1 MSNRDLAQGLYWKCD
16 SRICIKGSKLKTRIL
31 AISVFILLISTY
43 LFSISTTFAAVGG
56 GEWITE
62 YRIED
67 ATTGNLIL
75 SKDFTTGASSGT
87 GQISDGAQL
96 KVTVTIDVAT
106 SNPSSSL
113 TLSTEMQHPSDL
125 DHYWVHGAG
134 DGYSLG
140 GNYNPN
146 AASFSFSQAAGI
158 LTISCYGEASGKVA
172 TTVGG
177 ITLHK
182 AVPINLIALKDPSGT
197 LLDAVRQN
205 ITDSAINE
213 YNTKLKAKQDT
224 LAGYAGSGVDPGY
237 VELYQNVITQSK
249 AVADQGLTDN
259 AVAMLDSLDVASP
272 PAGAVMQILF
282 LPLIVVFAVIAVLFA
297 FLFMRNRGKV
307 SYFKLV
313 VEDQIKD
320 LEGLTLRA
328 SKIDRTISSNLS
340 SIEDRLKR
348 LVGM

>member
-1 MSNRDLAQGLYWKCD
+1 M
-16 SRICIKGSKLKTRIL
+16 KTKIL
-31 AISVFILLISTY
+31 AVCVLVLLASAC

-56 GEWITE
+56 GDWITE

-75 SKDFTTGASSGT
+75 AEDFTTGTSSGN
-87 GQISDGAQL
+87 GQISDGSQL

-113 TLSTEMQHPSDL
+113 TLSTAMQHSPSL
-125 DHYWVHGAG
+125 DHFWEHEAS

-146 AASFSFSQAAGI
+146 AASFSFSQTAGI
-158 LTISCYGEASGKVA
+158 LTISCYGEASGQVA
-172 TTVGG
+172 TTVSA

-182 AVPINLIALKDPSGT
+182 AVPISLIALKDPSGAV
-197 LLDAVRQN
+197 LDEIRVD

-213 YNTKLKAKQDT
+213 YNTKLKEKQNT
-224 LAGYAGSGVDPGY
+224 LSSLQGSGVDPGY
-237 VELYQNVITQSK
+237 VELYQNVLTQSQS
-249 AVADQGLTDN
+249 VADQGLTDN
-259 AVAMLDSLDVASP
+259 AVAMLDTLDVASA
-272 PAGAVMQILF
+272 PAGAIMQILF
-282 LPLIVVFAVIAVLFA
+282 LPLVVVSGVIAVLFA

-307 SYFKLV
+307 SYFRLV
-313 VEDQIKD
+313 IEDQIKD

-328 SKIDRTISSNLS
+328 SKIDRTISSSLETV
-340 SIEDRLKR
+340 EDRLKR

>member
-1 MSNRDLAQGLYWKCD
+1 MLYPMCD
-16 SRICIKGSKLKTRIL
+16 SRICLKGSKLKTKIL
-31 AISVFILLISTY
+31 AISVFILLASTY
-43 LFSISTTFAAVGG
+43 LFCISTTFAAVGG

-75 SKDFTTGASSGT
+75 SKDFTTGASSGN

-125 DHYWVHGAG
+125 DHYWVHGTS

-158 LTISCYGEASGKVA
+158 LTISCYGEASGKVT

-237 VELYQNVITQSK
+237 VELYQNVISQSK

-282 LPLIVVFAVIAVLFA
+282 LPLIVVFAVVAVLFA

-313 VEDQIKD
+313 IEDQIKD

>member
-1 MSNRDLAQGLYWKCD
+1 
-16 SRICIKGSKLKTRIL
+16 LKTKIL
-31 AISVFILLISTY
+31 AISVFILLASTY

-113 TLSTEMQHPSDL
+113 TLSTEMQHPSNL

-134 DGYSLG
+134 DDYSLG

-213 YNTKLKAKQDT
+213 YNTKLRAKQDS

-282 LPLIVVFAVIAVLFA
+282 LPLIVVFAVVAVLFA

-313 VEDQIKD
+313 IEDQIKD

-328 SKIDRTISSNLS
+328 SKIDRTISSSLS